1 MASWHHRVTI
11 SDADWE
17 DLPNLYRRDTPNA
30 AARIVYSFWKVFCL
44 VLAVLLPAMAV
55 LWVAPA
61 TWGPAAT
68 LKILQKRSNTTAVV
82 GLTLLRALLFLF
94 TLIVAVL
101 VVVCAAVLGH
111 RPPS

>member
-30 AARIVYSFWKVFCL
+30 ADKIVYSFWKVFWL

-55 LWVAPA
+55 LWIAAA
-61 TWGPAAT
+61 TWGRAAT
-68 LKILQKRSNTTAVV
+68 LKILQKRSNTIAVA
-82 GLTLLRALLFLF
+82 GLTLLRVLLFLF

-101 VVVCAAVLGH
+101 TVVCAAMLAT
-111 RPPS
+111 